1 VHRAY
6 GNKWALIA
14 RLFPGRTDNTVKNHW
29 HVLMARRQR
38 EQSGASR
45 RRLLLV
51 AVARRPTAT
60 TSSPSSSTSTNTMT
74 PLPCR
79 SSTQTPWRPRAPH
92 VHPRVQRRRVRPVGV
107 HLHHRPL
114 PQLRERRRPLLLPP
128 PTECVL
134 PACIHTLNSR
144 AQVPSC
150 RCCFVSLDSHNFT
163 VACCFLYHYKS
174 NPLHH

>member
-1 VHRAY
+1 MPLHPSGLKKAHFYGRIWWMPALFHAGKSYRLRWFNQLVLRINRRAYTDEEEDRLMGVHRAY

-92 VHPRVQRRRVRPVGV
+92 VHPRVQRRRVRRVGV

-114 PQLRERRRPLLLPP
+114 P
-128 PTECVL
+128 
-134 PACIHTLNSR
+134 
-144 AQVPSC
+144 
-150 RCCFVSLDSHNFT
+150 
-163 VACCFLYHYKS
+163 
-174 NPLHH
+174 